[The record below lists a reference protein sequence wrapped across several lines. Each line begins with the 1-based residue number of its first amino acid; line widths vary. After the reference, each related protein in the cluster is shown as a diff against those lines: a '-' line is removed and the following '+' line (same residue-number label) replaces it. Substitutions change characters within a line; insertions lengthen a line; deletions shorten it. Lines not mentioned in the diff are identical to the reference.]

1 VDGEW
6 DEHGWS
12 PLGPGVARRTL
23 PGVDVTVGVVA
34 GTAGLLVVDTGGT
47 LAQGAEVARALP
59 RAATHVVLTHG
70 HWDHCFGTPA
80 FAGARVVGHR
90 GLPAALDPEELAAD
104 AQRYGV
110 GAEEARAAAEALVGP
125 DVPVPDELTLDLGGP
140 VARVIAPGPAHTACD
155 LAVVVRTAG
164 GGTVVFCGD
173 LVEESGPPQAGP
185 DAVPEGWPAALDRL
199 LAEGGEDARY
209 VPGHGAVVDARFV
222 RAQRDALAA
231 RYGVS

>member
-1 VDGEW
+1 VSGGW

-12 PLGPGVARRTL
+12 TLGPGVARRTL

-34 GTAGLLVVDTGGT
+34 GAERLLVVDTGGT
-47 LAQGAEVARALP
+47 LAQGEAVAGSLP
-59 RAATHVVLTHG
+59 RAATDVVITHA

-90 GLPAALDPEELAAD
+90 GLPRALDPAELAAD
-104 AQRYGV
+104 AGRYGV
-110 GAEEARAAAEALVGP
+110 AAVEARAAARALVAP
-125 DVPVPDELTLDLGGP
+125 EVLVDDVLTLDLGGL
-140 VARVIAPGPAHTACD
+140 VARVVHPGPAHTACD
-155 LAVVVRTAG
+155 LAVVVRAER
-164 GGTVVFCGD
+164 TVVFCGD

-185 DAVPEGWPAALDRL
+185 DAVPAGWPAALDRL
-199 LAEGGEDARY
+199 LAEGGEDALY

-231 RYGVS
+231 RFGVS